1 MYPRRKRARPQGRG
15 VVASAQRGWA
25 QRASAGWGRSQ
36 GRARCEVAAPWDPGS
51 PGVVPRRIGTDG
63 RTAAL
68 TPLNTL
74 SPRRPASASRSDAR
88 GHRRLIDRGAS
99 QSTAQAGTV
108 AGCGFPGG
116 GNAPSPLGLG
126 RGPAPRPQ
134 DASRAGHPGPRCAP
148 PTRTR
153 SLRPHRAAPGGRRG
167 RRRGAGGPRPVRDAL
182 VLLSPLSS
190 ASPHGGRS
198 PIRTPLPPASGGRLP
213 PFLLRGNRQSA
224 FCSPAKS
231 SAGGAALSSALRSAA
246 WGPRGVVSEGMGVA
260 TLSPRHGDAGSKPQ
274 RPGFASPFPSRGPGR
289 PLARPV
295 ADECLCR
302 P

>member
-1 MYPRRKRARPQGRG
+1 MYPRRKRARPQERG
-15 VVASAQRGWA
+15 VVASARRGWT

-36 GRARCEVAAPWDPGS
+36 K
-51 PGVVPRRIGTDG
+51 DG
-63 RTAAL
+63 RRVRSPPRGIQGAPGWSRGESAPTGGPPPSLRL
-68 TPLNTL
+68 TPF
-74 SPRRPASASRSDAR
+74 PHGVRRPASASRSDAR

-134 DASRAGHPGPRCAP
+134 DTSRAGHPGPRCAP

-182 VLLSPLSS
+182 V
-190 ASPHGGRS
+190 R
-198 PIRTPLPPASGGRLP
+198 
-213 PFLLRGNRQSA
+213 
-224 FCSPAKS
+224 
-231 SAGGAALSSALRSAA
+231 
-246 WGPRGVVSEGMGVA
+246 
-260 TLSPRHGDAGSKPQ
+260 LSPRG
-274 RPGFASPFPSRGPGR
+274 
-289 PLARPV
+289 
-295 ADECLCR
+295 
-302 P
+302 